1 MLNPFSIQ
9 YAGVHLNMSCLSCT
23 NLAARMLAHPDSSKQ
38 PVQTNQSRY
47 KLLVLQIDKAS
58 WKCLKGTIHN
68 QIFVRNIAIILMYT
82 LQHYLHLA
90 KDTWPLYGI
99 QSCTLPTLSY
109 YCYTTTRLCPWSNIA
124 TNSKFLWIRFLWRN
138 EAGGCSSFYSLLR
151 FYCSE
156 C

>member
-23 NLAARMLAHPDSSKQ
+23 NLAAQMLAHPGSSKQ

-99 QSCTLPTLSY
+99 SHAHCLHFHTTAIQQHDCIHGPTLRP
-109 YCYTTTRLCPWSNIA
+109 TP
-124 TNSKFLWIRFLWRN
+124 
-138 EAGGCSSFYSLLR
+138 SFCGYVSFDAMR
-151 FYCSE
+151 QVAAQASTAC
-156 C
+156 